1 MFCTKCG
8 STLSENGVCPV
19 CNPVAEEIVVDGFA
33 PVGSNPGK
41 TLGIVSL
48 ILGIVSLVLGLPC
61 SCACACLG
69 SLLPFLCSIGGIVT
83 GAIGMKKSSE
93 AGLKNTLAVVGL
105 ILSIVAIIVCVLFVI
120 MNGIIGG
127 INGMNVAGNS
137 NSFYNY

>member
-8 STLSENGVCPV
+8 TTLTEDGVCPICDSV
-19 CNPVAEEIVVDGFA
+19 SDEITVDNGA
-33 PVGSNPGK
+33 PAGNPG
-41 TLGIVSL
+41 TALGIVSL

-69 SLLPFLCSIGGIVT
+69 SVLPFLCSVGGIVT
-83 GAIGMKKSSE
+83 GAIGMKKSRD
-93 AGLKNTLAVVGL
+93 AGLKNTMSIVGL
-105 ILSIVAIIVCVLFVI
+105 ILSSVAIVVCVLFVI

-137 NSFYNY
+137 NNFYNY

>member
-8 STLSENGVCPV
+8 TTLTEDGVCPICDSV
-19 CNPVAEEIVVDGFA
+19 SDEITVDNGA
-33 PVGSNPGK
+33 PAGNPGK

-69 SLLPFLCSIGGIVT
+69 SVLPFLCSVGGIVT
-83 GAIGMKKSSE
+83 GAIGMKKSSD
-93 AGLKNTLAVVGL
+93 AGLKNTMAIVGL
-105 ILSIVAIIVCVLFVI
+105 ILSIVAIVVCVLFVI